1 LQIAVLKI
9 AGSWMIVACLMIA
22 ELMTLKIVQNLSLKP
37 AGSLSLQL
45 AESLK
50 QIAVERIVDCL
61 TWMSWIVAWMRIVG
75 RIVVVAQI
83 FAWIVARVV
92 VVLAPAVVAAAAVVV
107 VEVAIAAAVEA
118 FADRVQIC
126 SCAACGL
133 NGSS

>member
-1 LQIAVLKI
+1 
-9 AGSWMIVACLMIA
+9 
-22 ELMTLKIVQNLSLKP
+22 
-37 AGSLSLQL
+37 
-45 AESLK
+45 
-50 QIAVERIVDCL
+50 
-61 TWMSWIVAWMRIVG
+61 MRIVG

-92 VVLAPAVVAAAAVVV
+92 VVVPAPAVVAAAAAVV

>member
-1 LQIAVLKI
+1 M
-9 AGSWMIVACLMIA
+9 SWIVECLTWMSWIVAWMR
-22 ELMTLKIVQNLSLKP
+22 IV
-37 AGSLSLQL
+37 GSLSLQL
-45 AESLK
+45 AESLRL
-50 QIAVERIVDCL
+50 IAVERIVECL

-92 VVLAPAVVAAAAVVV
+92 VVLAPAVV
-107 VEVAIAAAVEA
+107 VEA

-126 SCAACGL
+126 SCAAYGL